1 MQYKGFSITVSWNE
15 KNLGYDYKVRDA
27 ECRIVAES
35 AESYFYMENAE
46 KAAKEFIDNL
56 KTE

>member
-1 MQYKGFSITVSWNE
+1 MQYKGFIITVSWNE

-27 ECRIVAES
+27 ECHIVAES
-35 AESYFYMENAE
+35 AESYFHMENAE

-56 KTE
+56 ETE